1 MNPFIVKI
9 LIIIV
14 LSTVLAAQKS
24 NHQGAGTP
32 VPGSDNIGNEN
43 ISEQELIFESRSDLE
58 HNKRSLSSREKFPA
72 ITHKWNS
79 EYEMLKTLPEGI
91 YASQTVSKPDERGFI
106 GFHQRE
112 GQWHQTG
119 YQRGGARHFLG
130 GVIAGDVDRMED
142 GWRSIEA
149 TFDRQLDNGDFKVVP
164 RPWEDRP
171 QSFDSRIETNY
182 FYLQALVHGLLVL
195 QDSPHAHLFEDRV
208 EALKPKVDL
217 AAEFIMSGREGIVE
231 KVGHTANRVFIA
243 AKALGLTGVYVDN
256 EDYIDEARRLI
267 SIALELRDDAGVFIE
282 AGGRDSSYNAVS
294 MLFGQILAIYLP
306 DPQLDMAMKRAAD
319 WQLTRITS
327 HGEVLAAG
335 NTRTGPDGEL
345 TQGGTGGPKS
355 INTREVGLAMIYHG
369 LMYDRPIALEAGM
382 AIVEKRLKN

>member
-1 MNPFIVKI
+1 MNPFIAKI

-24 NHQGAGTP
+24 NHQGAGIP
-32 VPGSDNIGNEN
+32 EPGSDYIRNEI

-58 HNKRSLSSREKFPA
+58 QNKRSLSSREKFPA

-91 YASQTVSKPDERGFI
+91 YASQTVLKPDEKGFT
-106 GFHQRE
+106 GFHQEE
-112 GQWHQTG
+112 GQWHQAG

-130 GVIAGDVDRMED
+130 GVIAGDVERMED

-195 QDSPHAHLFEDRV
+195 QDSPYAHLFEDRV
-208 EALKPKVDL
+208 KALKPKVDL
-217 AAEFIMSGREGIVE
+217 AAEFIMSGREGIVD

-243 AKALGLTGVYVDN
+243 AKALGLTGVYLEN
-256 EDYIDEARRLI
+256 EDYIDEAQRLI
-267 SIALELRDDAGVFIE
+267 SIALELRDGAGVFIE

-306 DPQLDMAMKRAAD
+306 DPELDMAMKRAAD

-327 HGEVLAAG
+327 NGEVLAAG

-345 TQGGTGGPKS
+345 TQGGTGEPKS

-369 LMYDRPIALEAGM
+369 LMYDRPIVLESGM
-382 AIVEKRLKN
+382 AIVGKLLK

>member
-1 MNPFIVKI
+1 MESLIIKILSLIVCTTFIVSPKSDHQS
-9 LIIIV
+9 
-14 LSTVLAAQKS
+14 LSTPKHSSEHKKS
-24 NHQGAGTP
+24 EKFIEFDEFFDDRP
-32 VPGSDNIGNEN
+32 FYENEMRPLQ
-43 ISEQELIFESRSDLE
+43 ST
-58 HNKRSLSSREKFPA
+58 KKFPA
-72 ITHKWNS
+72 TTRQWSS

-91 YASQTVSKPDERGFI
+91 YASQTVTKPDERGFI
-106 GFHQRE
+106 GFHQQE
-112 GQWHQTG
+112 GQWHQAG

-130 GVIAGDVDRMED
+130 GVIAGDVERMED

-149 TFDRQLDNGDFKVVP
+149 TFDRQLDNGDFKAVP
-164 RPWEDRP
+164 RPWEDKP

-195 QDSPHAHLFEDRV
+195 QDSPHAPLFHDRV
-208 EALKPKVDL
+208 EELKPKVDL
-217 AAEFIMSGREGIVE
+217 AAQFIMSGREGIVD

-243 AKALGLTGVYVDN
+243 AKALGLAGVFVDN
-256 EDYIDEARRLI
+256 EDYIEEARRLI
-267 SIALELRDDAGVFIE
+267 SIALELRDEANVFIE

-294 MLFGQILAIYLP
+294 MLFAQILAIYLP
-306 DPQLDMAMKRAAD
+306 DPELDLAMKRAAD

-327 HGEVLAAG
+327 EGEVLYAG

-345 TQGGTGGPKS
+345 TQGGTGGSKS

-382 AIVEKRLKN
+382 AIVEKRLGN